1 MNNSNPLTYC
11 LLVTGPAYG
20 TQQATSAY
28 QFANALVEE
37 GHCLKTLFF
46 YSDGVLNANKLTS
59 PATDEFN
66 LVQAW
71 QQLAKQSGCEMHICV
86 SAALRRGV
94 VDTEQAKLL
103 SLSTNNLC
111 DGFIM
116 SGLGSL
122 AEAVMTTD
130 RTIQF

>member
-1 MNNSNPLTYC
+1 MSNQHLTYC

-28 QFANALVEE
+28 QFAKALLDE
-37 GHCLKTLFF
+37 GHDLKTVFF
-46 YSDGVLNANKLTS
+46 YSEGVMNANQLIA
-59 PATDEFN
+59 PANDEIN
-66 LVQAW
+66 LVKAW
-71 QQLAKQSGCEMHICV
+71 QALAKQSGCEMHICV

-94 VDTEQAKLL
+94 VDKEQANLL
-103 SLSTNNLC
+103 LLPADNLA

-122 AEAVMTTD
+122 AQAMITTD
-130 RTIQF
+130 RTIRF

>member
-1 MNNSNPLTYC
+1 MNTQPITYC

-20 TQQATSAY
+20 TQQAASAY
-28 QFANALVEE
+28 QFAHALLEE

-46 YSDGVLNANKLTS
+46 YSEGVTNANALTS
-59 PATDEFN
+59 PANDEFN
-66 LVQAW
+66 LVKAW
-71 QQLAKQSGCEMHICV
+71 QQLAQKSGCEMHICV

-94 VDTEQAKLL
+94 VDKEQAELL
-103 SLSTNNLC
+103 SLAVSNLG

-122 AEAVMTTD
+122 AEAMMTAD
-130 RTIQF
+130 RTIRF